1 MLNWGGYL
9 ALLTWT
15 VRQAREDTSIRPSH
29 VNGIE
34 TDEAAA
40 QVRRDASDFLT
51 SVQAAYLEIRDE
63 AGAVLEVI
71 ARRRI
76 ANPPEPEPEGE
87 ETGAIMYRCSRCG
100 ERKES
105 IEFYWISSHWRKRPD
120 YWCGECRRL
129 YKKKSH
135 GRIALD

>member
-1 MLNWGGYL
+1 MLNWGGYV

-40 QVRRDASDFLT
+40 RVRRDAADFLA
-51 SVQAAYLEIRDE
+51 SVQAAYLDIRDE

-71 ARRRI
+71 ATRRM
-76 ANPPEPEPEGE
+76 ASPLEPEPEGE
-87 ETGAIMYRCSRCG
+87 ETGAIMSRCSRCG

-105 IEFYWISSHWRKRPD
+105 IEFYRIASHGRKRPD
-120 YWCGECRRL
+120 YWCASCRRL

-135 GRIALD
+135 GHTRG